1 MSSFRF
7 AVLDLVEKL
16 SQATRHTVGYV
27 DKALGKYTTWQALYP
42 IAGTRAQSRRP
53 WTGPQQLCDSQ

>member
-16 SQATRHTVGYV
+16 SQATRHNAGSV
-27 DKALGKYTTWQALYP
+27 DEALGEYPTWQTFYP
-42 IAGTRAQSRRP
+42 IARTRAQSRRLR
-53 WTGPQQLCDSQ
+53 TDPQQFCDSQ